1 VAIREDLELDLRDA
15 LRQIDQLE
23 RALESSLTD
32 AARQAGTSIRRELQQ
47 GESVRLR
54 LPPPTV
60 DTSGITRAIDGAVQ
74 AADTSVAP
82 TVDPGSAGVVTSAID
97 TAVIAADTTVDPSV
111 APGSAADITSVIDTA
126 VGAASTAIVVSASV
140 SGGDA
145 LDAACRDVDCVDKGL
160 QNSTESANGLKG
172 ALGGIAAILAAAGVA
187 DFFRDSVLAAAD
199 LGEAVSKNNVVFADA
214 AGEVES
220 WAETS
225 ATSMGLAT
233 DEALGYASSLGVLL
247 QSTGNTAEASAEMA
261 TTLVGL
267 SGDLAS
273 FSNLEGGAQQA
284 SEALS
289 AALRGE
295 AEQARALGII
305 LNEEVISRA
314 AVAHGIAAQG
324 EELDAQQRQLAIYQE
339 ILRQTELAQGD
350 FARTADSLPNVLRTL
365 SAEYRNVQTAVGN
378 ELLPDVVN
386 FTQHIRS
393 EGLPAL
399 QELALGVTPALI
411 AAMENLL
418 PLFSAGTQLLLA
430 FAPTIE
436 AVALGLGSI
445 PSPLLLVAGGAL
457 LLVRNLE
464 LLQKAFLALATN
476 PATLGITALGVA
488 IAGTLAILGQAEQ
501 RERDLQRQADE
512 LSTAVFGNEA
522 AFTDL
527 TGALEAFVLTSDAS
541 ALASERMVEALQA
554 AGQTASSVAEDL
566 AGGEGGFGAF
576 LDDLVAVGSIS
587 QEVADELVAMG
598 ASTVAASRGI
608 GGFAIATADVDDA
621 TRELIFSFAQEAR
634 ALDTAS
640 EAQARLLVT
649 SGQVTQQQFDSAEAA
664 RTAAD
669 GTVDWALAIQDL
681 GVAADEHAQIV
692 ARNNALFS
700 EQALSS
706 DAAAEAA
713 RQQALAVRELR
724 GELDPLYASTVLTAD
739 QMVVLSES
747 LAGGSLSTQEFIAL
761 AREFGVTTEELA
773 AAEVVATEQIE
784 TSLQAQRDAVQEFR
798 DQLTTQMPEAAQA
811 FSDFNDEATI
821 QEAIDQ
827 FIMDTLAFAA
837 AQDTLNTILEG
848 GFDDLATFLA
858 TAPPAIIRQFAGL
871 TTAELATFEGQ
882 IEAGNDILATGA
894 ETAETNAGLLAEA
907 AGGWAATAVT
917 DVEDA
922 DLPGAVG
929 GAIED
934 TGQAAVDAA
943 GSEQG
948 GGTIRDAYLTGV
960 NIGQALKNG
969 LALQEVAVFL
979 AGIRLGDAAIRG
991 INVGA
996 GINSPSIYA
1005 MEAGRNIWEG
1015 FIGGFEDAVDVTAF
1029 ERVGAGAV
1037 GALSASGFGSVPSVS
1052 ATGAGTGLEPIEI
1065 SLWAELDGAPVVQR
1079 ANAVVAGE
1087 RRATVRVARAGSRFG
1102 GG

>member
-566 AGGEGGFGAF
+566 AGAT
-576 LDDLVAVGSIS
+576 
-587 QEVADELVAMG
+587 
-598 ASTVAASRGI
+598 TVAASRVI